1 MNKIIGAFILSLR
14 KEAKMTQE
22 QLAESLGVSNR
33 SVSRWENGYTLPDLQ
48 LMKEICELF
57 HISISELINGER
69 QMNYLWEGNGKK
81 EEGLRAHQA
90 MEVMIKLFD
99 YEKKRKTKYVAFYFW
114 IGTIFWGIILL
125 QLLFFT
131 FGFRKELLLNEVQI
145 AVFFFLGLM
154 GQAAGFYRNSKNKEF
169 TKKEA
174 EFLLKEEKYL
184 QLKTAEE
191 MIQFCRKN
199 HSRILKQQKQAFGE
213 IAEKL
218 EEEEY
223 GEFTMV
229 LEEYAINNSPKV
241 WHAAVV
247 VTNKRLFIS
256 GEIIRGQLFTE
267 RIIHMLRLEEIK
279 SIELR
284 NYDMMIVTDK
294 EEIILKGKDMER
306 LMVKLN
312 NHEALEGK

>member
-114 IGTIFWGIILL
+114 LGTIFWGIILL

-131 FGFRKELLLNEVQI
+131 FGFRKARRPQSARRLRGRASGGHRQERGRADRRHQQAGPNPGRVPRP
-145 AVFFFLGLM
+145 ARKGLRTP
-154 GQAAGFYRNSKNKEF
+154 QN
-169 TKKEA
+169 
-174 EFLLKEEKYL
+174 
-184 QLKTAEE
+184 
-191 MIQFCRKN
+191 
-199 HSRILKQQKQAFGE
+199 
-213 IAEKL
+213 
-218 EEEEY
+218 
-223 GEFTMV
+223 V
-229 LEEYAINNSPKV
+229 
-241 WHAAVV
+241 
-247 VTNKRLFIS
+247 
-256 GEIIRGQLFTE
+256 
-267 RIIHMLRLEEIK
+267 
-279 SIELR
+279 
-284 NYDMMIVTDK
+284 
-294 EEIILKGKDMER
+294 
-306 LMVKLN
+306 
-312 NHEALEGK
+312 